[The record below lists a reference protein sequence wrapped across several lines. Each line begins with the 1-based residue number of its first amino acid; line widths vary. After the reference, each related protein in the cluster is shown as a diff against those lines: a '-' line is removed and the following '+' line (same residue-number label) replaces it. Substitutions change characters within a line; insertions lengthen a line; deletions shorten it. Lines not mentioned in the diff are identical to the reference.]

1 MNSLKHQVITEVIK
15 VAQSMLRTAEK
26 SREDAIEE
34 SKHHK
39 GAMESRYDTFKE
51 EAQYLMVAQDVRIA
65 ELNSTISVLT
75 SQLSRLDFV
84 CVRAGAFALV
94 GLEDEA
100 SEQTSYLIL
109 PTGGGVTCVINE
121 IKVTTINEASPLA
134 QAIKG
139 MAQDEEAELSVAG
152 KKKTF
157 SIVSIS

>member
-1 MNSLKHQVITEVIK
+1 MDSLKHQVIAEVIK
-15 VAQSMLRTAEK
+15 VTQSMLETAER

-51 EAQYLMVAQDVRIA
+51 EAQYLMVAQDIRIA

-75 SQLSRLDFV
+75 SQLSRLDV
-84 CVRAGAFALV
+84 TCIRAGAFALV
-94 GLEDEA
+94 GLEDELG
-100 SEQTSYLIL
+100 EQTLYFIL
-109 PTGGGVTCVINE
+109 PTGGGVTCAVNDRKVI
-121 IKVTTINEASPLA
+121 TLNEASPLA

-139 MAQDEEAELSVAG
+139 MAQDEEAELSVGG

>member
-1 MNSLKHQVITEVIK
+1 MDSLKHQVIAEVIK

-51 EAQYLMVAQDVRIA
+51 EAQYLMVAQDVRIV
-65 ELNSTISVLT
+65 ELDSTISVLT
-75 SQLSRLDFV
+75 SHLSRLNIA
-84 CVRAGAFALV
+84 CVRVGVFALV
-94 GLEDEA
+94 KLEDEA
-100 SEQTSYLIL
+100 GEQAFYLIL
-109 PTGGGVTCVINE
+109 PVGGGVTCIVNE

-139 MAQDEEAELSVAG
+139 MAKDEEAELNVAG

-157 SIVSIS
+157 SIISIS